1 LKINVSTREE
11 RSEFYNSRDWREL
24 REVALERDHHECV
37 WCREQGRVTTEDLE
51 VDHIKEL
58 EFYPEFALDI
68 DNLRT
73 LCKECHNKRH
83 ERFQFRK
90 SKKMQDKNFRTDEFW
105 GE

>member
-1 LKINVSTREE
+1 MDVSTREA
-11 RSEFYNSRDWREL
+11 RTEFYNSSEWREL
-24 REVALERDHHECV
+24 RKVALDRDRRECV
-37 WCREQGRVTTEDLE
+37 WCREQGKVTNEDLE

-58 EFYPEFALDI
+58 EYYPEFAIDL

-90 SKKMQDKNFRTDEFW
+90 SKKMQEKNFRTDEFW

>member
-1 LKINVSTREE
+1 MKINVSTREE

-58 EFYPEFALDI
+58 EFYPEFSLDI

-73 LCKECHNKRH
+73 LCKACHNKRH
-83 ERFQFRK
+83 DRFDNN
-90 SKKMQDKNFRTDEFW
+90 DKNFRKDEWW
-105 GE
+105 G